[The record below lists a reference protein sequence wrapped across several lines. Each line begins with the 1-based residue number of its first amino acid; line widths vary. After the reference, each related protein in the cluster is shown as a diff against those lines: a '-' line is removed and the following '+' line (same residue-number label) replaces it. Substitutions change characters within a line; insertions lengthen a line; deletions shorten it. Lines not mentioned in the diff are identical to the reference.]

1 MDIIQIQPGATPMNT
16 PREPNVRT
24 SAAQML
30 DLNRT
35 RERYGSARPSPG
47 AAVKQSVQPQA
58 TVVAEGTAQRK

>member
-1 MDIIQIQPGATPMNT
+1 MNT

-35 RERYGSARPSPG
+35 RERYGSARPSPAG
-47 AAVKQSVQPQA
+47 AVKRNVRPQA
-58 TVVAEGTAQRK
+58 PVVADGTEQRK

>member
-1 MDIIQIQPGATPMNT
+1 MNT

-35 RERYGSARPSPG
+35 RERFGSAGPSPG

-58 TVVAEGTAQRK
+58 IVVAEGTAQRK